1 MDNKIKTPTIGQ
13 ILKEEFLDPL
23 DITAYRLAKDIGVPS
38 SRVLEILH
46 DRRKITPDTSLRLAK
61 YFGLSD
67 KYFLNLQNDIDI
79 RLLKENQKDEFD
91 KIIIIHNLFGTVKI
105 TDSWDYE
112 KDMMQLLSFYCDTD
126 ENFGKV
132 AEFWYEPLNEI
143 IKIKR

>member
-1 MDNKIKTPTIGQ
+1 MSSRIHIPFSEIDMDNIKQ
-13 ILKEEFLDPL
+13 VKKVVELFKKW
-23 DITAYRLAKDIGVPS
+23 ITLNQGNCRID
-38 SRVLEILH
+38 VLV
-46 DRRKITPDTSLRLAK
+46 S
-61 YFGLSD
+61 
-67 KYFLNLQNDIDI
+67 
-79 RLLKENQKDEFD
+79 DEFD

-126 ENFGKV
+126 ENFSKV